1 MLRILLADDHP
12 ILRSGLRTM
21 LEARGMTVVGEAS
34 SGHEAIE
41 AVRTLAPDVA
51 ILDIGMPGLNGADT
65 ARLLAREVP
74 QVKVILLTMHS
85 DDAYVVEALR
95 AGAKGYVLKSQATE
109 DLLEAIEA
117 VLEGSVYLS
126 PSLSP
131 VSLERLTTGTATR
144 GQVLTP
150 REREVLQLIAEGH
163 TTKEVGSV
171 LGISAKTAETHRTR
185 IMLKLDVHET
195 AGLVRHAVR
204 MGLVQA

>member
-12 ILRSGLRTM
+12 ILRGGLKRL
-21 LEARGMTVVGEAS
+21 LESWGMTVVGEAQT
-34 SGHEAIE
+34 GHEVLQS
-41 AVRTLAPDVA
+41 VRTLAPDVA
-51 ILDIGMPGLNGADT
+51 ILDIGMPGLNGVDA
-65 ARLLAREVP
+65 ARLLAREAP
-74 QVKVILLTMHS
+74 MVKVILLTMHA
-85 DDAYVVEALR
+85 DETYVVEALR
-95 AGAKGYVLKSQATE
+95 AGVRGYVLKSQATD
-109 DLLEAIEA
+109 DLLDSINT
-117 VLEGSVYLS
+117 VLGGGVYLS
-126 PSLSP
+126 PGLP
-131 VSLERLTTGTATR
+131 QVSLDRLMTGASNR

>member
-12 ILRSGLRTM
+12 ILRSGLRTL

-34 SGHEAIE
+34 NGHDAIQG
-41 AVRTLAPDVA
+41 VRTLAPDIA

-65 ARLLAREVP
+65 ARQLAREAP
-74 QVKVILLTMHS
+74 HVKVILLTVHS

-95 AGAKGYVLKSQATE
+95 AGVKGYVLKSQATE

-117 VLEGSVYLS
+117 VLAGAVYLS
-126 PSLSP
+126 PTLAP
-131 VSLERLTTGTATR
+131 VTLERLTTGTTAR

-204 MGLVQA
+204 IGLVQA

>member
-12 ILRSGLRTM
+12 ILRGGLRRL
-21 LEARGMTVVGEAS
+21 LESWGMTVVGEAQ
-34 SGHEAIE
+34 SGHEVLQS
-41 AVRTLAPDVA
+41 VRNLSPDVA
-51 ILDIGMPGLNGADT
+51 ILDIGMPGLNGVDA
-65 ARLLAREVP
+65 ARLLAREAP
-74 QVKVILLTMHS
+74 MVKVILLTMHA
-85 DDAYVVEALR
+85 DETYVVEALR
-95 AGAKGYVLKSQATE
+95 AGVRGYVLKSQATE
-109 DLLEAIEA
+109 DLLDAINT
-117 VLEGSVYLS
+117 VLGGGVYLS
-126 PSLSP
+126 PGLP
-131 VSLERLTTGTATR
+131 QVSLDRLMTGASNR

-204 MGLVQA
+204 IGLVQA

>member
-12 ILRSGLRTM
+12 ILRSGLRTL
-21 LEARGMTVVGEAS
+21 LEARGMTVIAEAS
-34 SGHEAIE
+34 NGHEAIQS
-41 AVRTLAPDVA
+41 VRTLEPDIA

-65 ARLLAREVP
+65 ARLLAREAP
-74 QVKVILLTMHS
+74 QVKVILLTVHS

-95 AGAKGYVLKSQATE
+95 AGVKGYVLKSQATE

-117 VLEGSVYLS
+117 VLSGAVYLS
-126 PSLSP
+126 PALAP
-131 VSLERLTTGTATR
+131 VSLERLTTGFTAR